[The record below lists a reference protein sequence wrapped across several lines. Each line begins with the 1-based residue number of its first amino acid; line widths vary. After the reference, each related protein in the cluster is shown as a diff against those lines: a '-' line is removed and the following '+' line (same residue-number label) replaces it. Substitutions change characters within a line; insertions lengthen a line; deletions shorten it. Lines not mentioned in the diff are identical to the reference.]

1 MPGGLL
7 RNYSCRDFLLHH
19 RFGMSNKDRPLVGCH
34 VQKNGVCWLMNDH
47 GGEVCSFSNAN
58 TTAYPT
64 WVVVETRPDTRQWS
78 AGGHA
83 HVAPLR
89 HRSLGNHAEVRRVEA
104 LPA

>member
-1 MPGGLL
+1 
-7 RNYSCRDFLLHH
+7 
-19 RFGMSNKDRPLVGCH
+19 MSNKDRPLVGCH

-58 TTAYPT
+58 PTAYPT

-83 HVAPLR
+83 HFAPLR